1 MLHYVDSTHRTKTF
15 LLALLVAAGM
25 FLYSGCSRSIS
36 SAKPSE
42 ETPRADERTKQV
54 TQSGGDTSG
63 LPLAYTSEH
72 LQSVQQ
78 NDSASAVKAQLQDT
92 AARAIDGSA
101 TTPLPTT
108 FVEQANGGIQP
119 SERRN
124 SLLSKEDILLYY
136 GQVNDEDSA
145 SAVDDAVWRQFDLA
159 GEYHQ
164 MGVIANREASWEEA
178 QYYFEK
184 ALKILANLDIEEDS
198 VLTPESERYNGLLN
212 DVISDYRMTLRS
224 LGQLQEDVTPSVM
237 LERFAEVEDRLN
249 KDSLQVY
256 GAEPAQIVYDL
267 PIKMNERV
275 KSSIIYF
282 QTVAKEAFTKYL
294 TRSKK
299 YQPLFRE
306 VLAKYG
312 LPQDLIYLS
321 LVESGYNP
329 KAYSWARASG
339 LWQFISSTGRLY
351 GLNRDWWVDERRDPV
366 KSTDAACRFLKD
378 LYTQFGDWELAM
390 AAYNGG
396 PGRIDRTIRS
406 QGTVD
411 FWKMRL
417 KRQTMDYVPLIYA
430 ATIIAKDP
438 ERYGFTEVNYEPG
451 LVWDEVIIDRC
462 LDLKVVASAIGC
474 SVADI
479 EALNP
484 ELLRSHTP
492 PNYKEYC
499 LKIPAGTK
507 QGFLAAYENMAS
519 PKESSWV
526 RHEIR
531 QGETIGT
538 ISARYGVSQYAIL
551 EANNMSPKSRIFA
564 GKTLIVPVPLD
575 RSGAVAWGNA
585 ETQKYEAEGSVY
597 TVRGGDTMWDIAR
610 AFGTSVEALRR
621 VNYIER
627 GTRIYVGQ
635 RLKLPSDSR
644 NLEKKNTP
652 SGGGSTSSYAAADS
666 EPAGEETADAN
677 QAATAI
683 GQSRTYTVRSGDTV
697 WDIARKFGTTTTALR
712 TLNGLSRTSRIQ
724 PGQVLVVSK
733 TEDENIVIH
742 TVRQGETLSVIA
754 KQYRTTIARIL
765 AANNLD
771 DPDNI
776 PVGQALRIYVR
787 Q

>member
-1 MLHYVDSTHRTKTF
+1 MLHYVDFTHRNKT
-15 LLALLVAAGM
+15 LLVASLLATGM
-25 FLYSGCSRSIS
+25 SIFSGCTRGVS
-36 SAKPSE
+36 SARPS
-42 ETPRADERTKQV
+42 DEAAPKNEPVAQV
-54 TQSGGDTSG
+54 AEPKTDTLG
-63 LPLAYTSEH
+63 MPLVYTSEH
-72 LQSVQQ
+72 LQSAQLS
-78 NDSASAVKAQLQDT
+78 DTSSAVVAQPQNT
-92 AARAIDGSA
+92 ATSNGNGS
-101 TTPLPTT
+101 TK
-108 FVEQANGGIQP
+108 
-119 SERRN
+119 SESAAALASSGTSVRGHDP
-124 SLLSKEDILLYY
+124 LLSKEDILLYY
-136 GQVNDEDSA
+136 GQVDDEDSA

-198 VLTPESERYNGLLN
+198 VLTPESERYNTMLN

-237 LERFAEVEDRLN
+237 LERFAEVEARLN

-256 GAEPAQIVYDL
+256 GAEPTEIVYDL

-282 QTVAKEAFTKYL
+282 QTVAKEAFTRYL
-294 TRSKK
+294 SRSKR
-299 YQPLFRE
+299 YESLFRE
-306 VLAKYG
+306 TLTKYG

-321 LVESGYNP
+321 LVESGFNP

-366 KSTDAACRFLKD
+366 KSTDAAARFLKD

-396 PGRIDRTIRS
+396 PGRIDRTIKS
-406 QGTVD
+406 QGTAD

-430 ATIIAKDP
+430 AAIIAKDP
-438 ERYGFTEVNYEPG
+438 ERYGFTDVSYESG
-451 LVWDEVIIDRC
+451 LLWDEVVIDRC
-462 LDLKVVASAIGC
+462 LELNVIANTVGC
-474 SVADI
+474 TVADL
-479 EALNP
+479 ETLNP

-492 PNYKEYC
+492 PNYKQYR

-507 QGFLAAYENMAS
+507 PAFLAAYENMPS
-519 PKESSWV
+519 PRESSWV

-531 QGETIGT
+531 RGESIGT
-538 ISARYGVSQYAIL
+538 ISAKYGVSQYAIL
-551 EANNMSPKSRIFA
+551 EANNMSPKSRIYA

-575 RSGAVAWGNA
+575 RGGAASGWGRDN
-585 ETQKYEAEGSVY
+585 TQSYEAQGSVY
-597 TVRGGDTMWDIAR
+597 TVRNGDTMWDVAR

-627 GTRIYVGQ
+627 GSRIYVGQ
-635 RLKLPSDSR
+635 KLKLPSDAR
-644 NLEKKNTP
+644 NLEKKSSP
-652 SGGGSTSSYAAADS
+652 SGKGSTSTYAAADS
-666 EPAGEETADAN
+666 EPTVEEPADNDKAS
-677 QAATAI
+677 TAI
-683 GQSRTYTVRSGDTV
+683 GPSKTYTVRSGDTV

-712 TLNGLSRTSRIQ
+712 SLNGLSRTSRIQ

-733 TEDENIVIH
+733 NEDESIVVH
-742 TVRQGETLSVIA
+742 TVRQGESLSLIA
-754 KQYRTTIARIL
+754 KQYRTTIAKIL

-776 PVGQALRIYVR
+776 SVGQALRIYVR

>member
-1 MLHYVDSTHRTKTF
+1 MPNYTASAHFIRNL
-15 LLALLVAAGM
+15 LLAVLAVAGLL
-25 FLYSGCSRSIS
+25 LYTGCSHVMS
-36 SAKPSE
+36 SARP
-42 ETPRADERTKQV
+42 ADESAPAVDKTNQ
-54 TQSGGDTSG
+54 TAQSGSDS
-63 LPLAYTSEH
+63 LSAPMSYTSEH
-72 LQSVQQ
+72 LQV
-78 NDSASAVKAQLQDT
+78 LQREDT
-92 AARAIDGSA
+92 AATSASGSKDTPAANAGLTSPGSA
-101 TTPLPTT
+101 TSPA
-108 FVEQANGGIQP
+108 VEQSKTGGQP
-119 SERRN
+119 SGRRDAPI
-124 SLLSKEDILLYY
+124 SKEDILLYY
-136 GQVNDEDSA
+136 GQIDDEDSA

-184 ALKILANLDIEEDS
+184 ALKILASLDIEEDS
-198 VLTPESERYNGLLN
+198 VLTPESERYNTMLN

-224 LGQLQEDVTPSVM
+224 LGQLQEDVTPSVL
-237 LERFAEVEDRLN
+237 LERFAEVEDRLT

-256 GAEPAQIVYDL
+256 GAEPTEIVYDL

-282 QTVAKEAFTKYL
+282 QTVIKEAFTKYL
-294 TRSKK
+294 ARSKR
-299 YQPLFRE
+299 YEPLFRE
-306 VLAKYG
+306 VMAKYG

-321 LVESGYNP
+321 LVESGFNP

-366 KSTDAACRFLKD
+366 KSTDAAARFLKD
-378 LYTQFGDWELAM
+378 LYSQFGDWELAM

-396 PGRIDRTIRS
+396 PGRIDRTIKS

-430 ATIIAKDP
+430 AAIIAKDP
-438 ERYGFTEVNYEPG
+438 ARYGFTEIDYEPA
-451 LVWDEVIIDRC
+451 LAWDEVIIDKC
-462 LDLKVVASAIGC
+462 LELKTVASAIGC
-474 SVADI
+474 TVADL
-479 EALNP
+479 ETLNP

-492 PNYKEYC
+492 PNYKKYC
-499 LKIPAGTK
+499 LRIPAGMK
-507 QGFLAAYENMAS
+507 DNFLAVYDDMTS

-531 QGETIGT
+531 RGETIGT
-538 ISARYGVSQYAIL
+538 ISAKYGVSQYAIL
-551 EANNMSPKSRIFA
+551 EANNMGSSSRIIA

-575 RSGAVAWGNA
+575 RGGSAWGRG
-585 ETQKYEAEGSVY
+585 ESQQYKAEGSMY

-627 GTRIYVGQ
+627 GSRIYVGQ
-635 RLKLPSDSR
+635 KLKLPSDAR
-644 NLEKKNTP
+644 NLDKLNSP
-652 SGGGSTSSYAAADS
+652 SGGSAAETYAAS
-666 EPAGEETADAN
+666 ESESETAQSRD
-677 QAATAI
+677 TDSRESSV
-683 GQSRTYTVRSGDTV
+683 GQSRTYTVRAGDTV

-712 TLNGLSRTSRIQ
+712 SLNGLSRTARIQ
-724 PGQVLVVSK
+724 PGQVLTVSK
-733 TEDENIVIH
+733 SEDENIIIH
-742 TVRQGETLSVIA
+742 KVRQGESLSVIA